1 MIWMQDVAYTDYI
14 YWQETNSFI
23 NGVASSSQ
31 NIELFFDEK
40 VDLDSSLVIYDGKQV
55 DLSQEHT
62 YIDVQKEGV
71 TQLVYILKDVDG
83 YALDQGEK
91 SILLDTTIP
100 DVVVKVKDHNIM
112 DVLPL
117 ENKET
122 IHVEILEENIESIE
136 VYLDDEK
143 LDCEGKEFDLDVTNQ
158 NHILRILCRDVAGN
172 EVERKIDI
180 LPIVFPECELKETLY
195 TKENKMDLKFDEICE
210 TPFYLKVYCN
220 ENFCYSLDLENVD
233 SITVDFTSNGTY
245 TFVLE
250 HKEYPQIKKALEGSI
265 VYSNIQPIITLQPS
279 SKVSN
284 EDVFV
289 GLNWYVPYIKKAYVD
304 VELDGI
310 KDRHPFN
317 EEICLKAVEN
327 KDLFYKVF
335 AYAMD
340 AFGNEVTDMVIVRI
354 DKRAPSTSLY
364 LNNEQVLDKKIIK
377 KLPKFD
383 FLMDDNSA
391 NMRVEYYINGVL
403 MDMDLDKVFNRML
416 KNDVLKVKTYTNDA
430 LSNLEIKEYE
440 FVFSPDKKIEMVSKS
455 EQILRSDEVAT
466 FERIWS
472 VNEKNELV
480 LEKNTK
486 VLTSKLKPKIHYVRK
501 KNKVQIYSED
511 QIESCLVNGKK
522 VEISKDVLGHDF
534 VEISLRKSKTTIEV
548 KAKNDT
554 GVTTIKKSEAK
565 KQAIKKTFMYKL
577 WIWIKRFFKL

>member
-1 MIWMQDVAYTDYI
+1 M
-14 YWQETNSFI
+14 
-23 NGVASSSQ
+23 
-31 NIELFFDEK
+31 
-40 VDLDSSLVIYDGKQV
+40 
-55 DLSQEHT
+55 
-62 YIDVQKEGV
+62 
-71 TQLVYILKDVDG
+71 
-83 YALDQGEK
+83 
-91 SILLDTTIP
+91 
-100 DVVVKVKDHNIM
+100 
-112 DVLPL
+112 
-117 ENKET
+117 
-122 IHVEILEENIESIE
+122 
-136 VYLDDEK
+136 
-143 LDCEGKEFDLDVTNQ
+143 
-158 NHILRILCRDVAGN
+158 
-172 EVERKIDI
+172 
-180 LPIVFPECELKETLY
+180 
-195 TKENKMDLKFDEICE
+195 
-210 TPFYLKVYCN
+210 
-220 ENFCYSLDLENVD
+220 
-233 SITVDFTSNGTY
+233 
-245 TFVLE
+245 
-250 HKEYPQIKKALEGSI
+250 
-265 VYSNIQPIITLQPS
+265 
-279 SKVSN
+279 
-284 EDVFV
+284 
-289 GLNWYVPYIKKAYVD
+289 D

-416 KNDVLKVKTYTNDA
+416 KDDVLKVKTYTHDA

-511 QIESCLVNGKK
+511 QIESCFVNGKK
-522 VEISKDVLGHDF
+522 VAISKDVLGHDF

-565 KQAIKKTFMYKL
+565 KQAMKKTFMYKL

>member
-1 MIWMQDVAYTDYI
+1 MIWMQDVAYTDYM

-180 LPIVFPECELKETLY
+180 LPIVFPECELKDTLY
-195 TKENKMDLKFDEICE
+195 TKENKMDLKFDGICE
-210 TPFYLKVYCN
+210 TPFYLKVYCD
-220 ENFCYSLDLENVD
+220 ENFCYSLDLENLD

-284 EDVFV
+284 EDVLV

-327 KDLFYKVF
+327 KDLFYKIF

-403 MDMDLDKVFNRML
+403 MDMDLEKVFNRML
-416 KNDVLKVKTYTNDA
+416 KNDVLKVKTYTTDA

-455 EQILRSDEVAT
+455 EQILRSDQVAT

-511 QIESCLVNGKK
+511 QIESCFVNGKK
-522 VEISKDVLGHDF
+522 VAISKDVLGHDF

-565 KQAIKKTFMYKL
+565 KQAMKKTFMYKL